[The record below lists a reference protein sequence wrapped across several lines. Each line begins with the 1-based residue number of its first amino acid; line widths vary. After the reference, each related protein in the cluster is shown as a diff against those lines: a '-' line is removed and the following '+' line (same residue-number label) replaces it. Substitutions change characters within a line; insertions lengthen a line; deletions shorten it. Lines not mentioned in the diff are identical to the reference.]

1 MWQNWIEFK
10 LPIEFYWSICDT
22 GKSIREKSNH
32 CTRIKNCH
40 ARFYCPSRMKKHW
53 SRKRLMKQ
61 NVEKWIFTVEEEKL
75 LRGKKIAREISF
87 RISLGILVFWA
98 ECILAG
104 ILSSSGCLRSLESGK
119 MAQQWEQQLR
129 QLLEEVRVLS
139 EQISQTTRSNVNS
152 ESFRVFGCPHGRQC
166 NPSWSVNHASSV
178 RFSHLRRMTN
188 MWRIGSFKGKSRS
201 RSQLHSCVIWYYLL
215 AQQSMLYRG

>member
-139 EQISQTTRSNVNS
+139 EQISQTTRSNVN
-152 ESFRVFGCPHGRQC
+152 RKHLVLLDARMVD
-166 NPSWSVNHASSV
+166 NVPSWSANHNASSA
-178 RFSHLRRMTN
+178 RSSHLRQMTN
-188 MWRIGSFKGKSRS
+188 MKWIGTANRKNRS
-201 RSQLHSCVIWYYLL
+201 RSQLHS
-215 AQQSMLYRG
+215 

>member
-10 LPIEFYWSICDT
+10 LPIEFYWSICET
-22 GKSIREKSNH
+22 GKSIREKSNQ

-139 EQISQTTRSNVNS
+139 EQISQTTRSNVN
-152 ESFRVFGCPHGRQC
+152 RKHLVLLDARMVD
-166 NPSWSVNHASSV
+166 NVPSWSANHNASSA
-178 RFSHLRRMTN
+178 RSSHLRHMTN
-188 MWRIGSFKGKSRS
+188 MKWIGTANRKNRS
-201 RSQLHSCVIWYYLL
+201 RSQLHS
-215 AQQSMLYRG
+215 

>member
-75 LRGKKIAREISF
+75 LRGRKIAREISF

-139 EQISQTTRSNVNS
+139 EQISQTTRSNVN
-152 ESFRVFGCPHGRQC
+152 RKHLVLLDARMVD
-166 NPSWSVNHASSV
+166 NVPSWSANHNASSA
-178 RFSHLRRMTN
+178 RSSHLRQMTN
-188 MWRIGSFKGKSRS
+188 MKWVGTANRKNRS
-201 RSQLHSCVIWYYLL
+201 RSQLHS
-215 AQQSMLYRG
+215 

>member
-1 MWQNWIEFK
+1 
-10 LPIEFYWSICDT
+10 
-22 GKSIREKSNH
+22 
-32 CTRIKNCH
+32 
-40 ARFYCPSRMKKHW
+40 MKKHW
-53 SRKRLMKQ
+53 SRKRLIKQ
-61 NVEKWIFTVEEEKL
+61 NVEKSIFTVEEEKL

-139 EQISQTTRSNVNS
+139 EQISQTTRSNVN
-152 ESFRVFGCPHGRQC
+152 RKHLVLLDARMVD
-166 NPSWSVNHASSV
+166 NVPSWSANHNASSA
-178 RFSHLRRMTN
+178 RSSHLRQMTN
-188 MWRIGSFKGKSRS
+188 MKWIGTANRKNRS
-201 RSQLHSCVIWYYLL
+201 RSQLHS
-215 AQQSMLYRG
+215 

>member
-40 ARFYCPSRMKKHW
+40 VRFYCPSRMKKHW
-53 SRKRLMKQ
+53 SRKRLIKQ
-61 NVEKWIFTVEEEKL
+61 NVEKSIFTVEEEKL

-129 QLLEEVRVLS
+129 QLLEEVQVLS
-139 EQISQTTRSNVNS
+139 EQMSQPTQSNS
-152 ESFRVFGCPHGRQC
+152 SAECGIEWARLCFQC
-166 NPSWSVNHASSV
+166 MSA
-178 RFSHLRRMTN
+178 F
-188 MWRIGSFKGKSRS
+188 
-201 RSQLHSCVIWYYLL
+201 
-215 AQQSMLYRG
+215 

>member
-1 MWQNWIEFK
+1 MWRNWIEFK

-40 ARFYCPSRMKKHW
+40 ARFYFPSRMKKHW
-53 SRKRLMKQ
+53 SRKRLIKQ
-61 NVEKWIFTVEEEKL
+61 NVEKSIFTVEEEKL

-139 EQISQTTRSNVNS
+139 EQISQTTRSNVN
-152 ESFRVFGCPHGRQC
+152 RKHLVLLDARMVD
-166 NPSWSVNHASSV
+166 NVPSWSANHNASSA
-178 RFSHLRRMTN
+178 RSSHLRQMTN
-188 MWRIGSFKGKSRS
+188 MKRIGTANRKNRS
-201 RSQLHSCVIWYYLL
+201 RSQLHS
-215 AQQSMLYRG
+215 

>member
-32 CTRIKNCH
+32 CKRIKNCH

-53 SRKRLMKQ
+53 SRKRLIKQ
-61 NVEKWIFTVEEEKL
+61 NVEKSIFTVEEEKL

-139 EQISQTTRSNVNS
+139 EQISQTTRSNVN
-152 ESFRVFGCPHGRQC
+152 RKHLVLLDARMVD
-166 NPSWSVNHASSV
+166 NVPSWSANHNASSA
-178 RFSHLRRMTN
+178 RSSHLRQMTN
-188 MWRIGSFKGKSRS
+188 MKRIGTANRKNRS
-201 RSQLHSCVIWYYLL
+201 RSQLHS
-215 AQQSMLYRG
+215 

>member
-40 ARFYCPSRMKKHW
+40 ARCYCPSRMKKHW
-53 SRKRLMKQ
+53 SRKRLIKQ
-61 NVEKWIFTVEEEKL
+61 NVEKSIFTVEEEKL

-139 EQISQTTRSNVNS
+139 EQISQTTRSNVN
-152 ESFRVFGCPHGRQC
+152 RKHLVLLDARMVD
-166 NPSWSVNHASSV
+166 NVPSWSANHNASSA
-178 RFSHLRRMTN
+178 RSSHLRQMTN
-188 MWRIGSFKGKSRS
+188 MKWIGTANRKNRS
-201 RSQLHSCVIWYYLL
+201 RSQLHS
-215 AQQSMLYRG
+215 